1 MHDSRLPAGS
11 PDVGWTRNV
20 GARSLELGCLPDG
33 CSAHVRTDRLT
44 HAVGKGEVRGW
55 THGVAWTRNPEKSV
69 HERACARGWLRARGG
84 ATPWIARG
92 ISGDRAATQVG
103 GGGVLTENEIKPMGF
118 SMNLR
123 NPLKSGE
130 IRRNSRK
137 IRVAR
142 GETLRFP
149 AWVRNSQNSSVHPPA
164 KIRKF
169 AHFVERQGKVS
180 TLPKSGE
187 MHILVKDRGKTG
199 TCVKTTENPRKFSTF
214 WRRTANPLREP
225 APGCTRSTTAA
236 Y

>member
-1 MHDSRLPAGS
+1 
-11 PDVGWTRNV
+11 
-20 GARSLELGCLPDG
+20 
-33 CSAHVRTDRLT
+33 
-44 HAVGKGEVRGW
+44 
-55 THGVAWTRNPEKSV
+55 
-69 HERACARGWLRARGG
+69 
-84 ATPWIARG
+84 
-92 ISGDRAATQVG
+92 
-103 GGGVLTENEIKPMGF
+103 MGF

-199 TCVKTTENPRKFSTF
+199 TCVKTTENPRKFPHFDGDPAGTRSRGALGQPPLLISGDRAARPHRLLRKPMVDAETLMKLSGNCP
-214 WRRTANPLREP
+214 RTRGIPHPALRTTANN
-225 APGCTRSTTAA
+225 TWI
-236 Y
+236 